1 MDPRKQL
8 LTTLSAVALGVGGF
22 ALSAHAAVQGGP
34 QCTTSAEQCACE
46 DALKANTIE
55 ALEDFLSKYPPGV
68 NGQGSACTALALA
81 ALNEFSNGQ
90 QSTPPDRSGGSPYNG
105 N

>member
-8 LTTLSAVALGVGGF
+8 LTTLSAVALGIGGF
-22 ALSAHAAVQGGP
+22 ALSAQATVQGP

-55 ALEDFLSKYPPGV
+55 ALEEFLRKYPPGV

-90 QSTPPDRSGGSPYNG
+90 QSTAPDRPGGGTPY
-105 N
+105 